1 MPGRQ
6 RPQAVKRLK
15 RANTNKIPDR
25 VTYSPNKHKQ
35 KYTRKLRDKLQSKPT
50 VDVTST
56 PSSSS
61 IRFGSMNIN
70 GLDMEA
76 NWAVEQL
83 IAKKKFDVISLIAFV
98 NTKIQIFK

>member
-15 RANTNKIPDR
+15 RANTNKITDR
-25 VTYSPNKHKQ
+25 LTYSPHKQ

-50 VDVTST
+50 VDVTPT

-83 IAKKKFDVISLIAFV
+83 IAKKKFDVISLIASV